1 MLLLVC
7 IVKLTKGRLQIVCFA
22 TDYIRSFVGEEGGR
36 KGERSAESRFQK
48 KCGKNM
54 RHMLHGQAQASHCSK
69 GVCVCVSKFTVTG

>member
-1 MLLLVC
+1 MFVLPLTILGLLWG
-7 IVKLTKGRLQIVCFA
+7 KREA
-22 TDYIRSFVGEEGGR
+22 ERER
-36 KGERSAESRFQK
+36 RERSAESRFQK